1 MAHGSTVPEDV
12 QDIELPDS
20 GQHTCAPASPG
31 QRRPRINTVPVTTL
45 GYGTC
50 RNAYRCG
57 CTGYVGWGNGY
68 ACSRCGCGFGDHY

>member
-1 MAHGSTVPEDV
+1 MANRAAVLEKVHKVGFSDFQRPAGTPEM
-12 QDIELPDS
+12 
-20 GQHTCAPASPG
+20 PG
-31 QRRPRINTVPVTTL
+31 QCKSAINAMPMIIN

-50 RNAYRCG
+50 RNAFRCG